1 LRVLIAIPCLLKGG
15 TEIQTLNLVSSLLI
29 LHHNVSVLCYFEY
42 DTIMVHRFEDAGA
55 EVRLLTLNRSIGFLN
70 ITIKL
75 LGEIKRISP
84 DVVHVQ
90 YMSPGA
96 LPIIA
101 ARMAGVKKI
110 FATVHQPY
118 TPSHGKLARLI
129 LKSAYM
135 LTSRFISVSQNAE
148 ISWFGSSNLFNE
160 KIPLRYQPR
169 HFTIHNNVDV
179 ERMDKIFSGYDKSK
193 LRNDLGIHADIVVIG
208 VVSRLSYEK
217 GVDILLTAYYKLRK
231 EFQRTHLLIVGDGP
245 DKGNLIDQ
253 TSHFGIMD
261 SVTYYGAA
269 EWEKA
274 IQLTRLID
282 IVVVPSRFEGF
293 GLSAAEA
300 MAAGKPVVASDSFG
314 LKEVVINEETGLL
327 FPAGNSGILKNHL
340 LRLCKDQSLRN
351 TYGENG
357 RKRCESVFGVDKF
370 RRKMGSLYS

>member
-1 LRVLIAIPCLLKGG
+1 
-15 TEIQTLNLVSSLLI
+15 
-29 LHHNVSVLCYFEY
+29 
-42 DTIMVHRFEDAGA
+42 MVHRFEDAGA